1 MNQLPCEVVSDL
13 LPSYVDGLTNE
24 VTGRLVR
31 QHLES
36 CESCRARY
44 AAMGAPETERPDDA
58 REIDFLKKNRRKN
71 RRVVLWSLAGAALL
85 AAVILLL
92 RAFVI
97 GSATSSDS
105 LACRAEVQD
114 GTTLVLTGDIVDS
127 IHVISGVRFRQEGG
141 AVYVTVRTALSGVFR
156 DSRLN
161 RTYTAPQEITQVYVN
176 GKLIWEDGVEISPL
190 AARIFAT
197 RHDYVG
203 DMPANRA
210 TADAI
215 GIRDILGPFT
225 NELKTSERP
234 YCWTIVVQ
242 VEDGDWTEAM
252 QSRDHAWAVNIGLVL
267 LATVG
272 NLDEVRFF
280 FERDGSAS
288 DMVVTVD
295 AVHSSV
301 GLERMDAKEL
311 GRSAAGIQRLL
322 DAVYWQR
329 HADWDAMNGPGT
341 GN

>member
-24 VTGRLVR
+24 VTGKLMR

-114 GTTLVLTGDIVDS
+114 GTTLALTGDIVDS

-156 DSRLN
+156 DGRLN

-215 GIRDILGPFT
+215 GIGDILGPFT
-225 NELKTSERP
+225 STLETSERP
-234 YCWTIVVQ
+234 YRWILEFP
-242 VEDGDWTEAM
+242 VEDVETARAM
-252 QSRDHAWAVNIGLVL
+252 ETRNYSWAVNIGQVL
-267 LATVG
+267 LAAVG
-272 NLDEVRFF
+272 NLDEVQFLF
-280 FERDGSAS
+280 IGDGYEG
-288 DMVVTVD
+288 DLRVD
-295 AVHSSV
+295 AQHAGN
-301 GLERMDAKEL
+301 GLEPPDIKVC

-329 HADWDAMNGPGT
+329 MADWEVLNGPYWES
-341 GN
+341 